1 MNRTT
6 ANPLYVFEVLKKI
19 CTLKQHQRRVN
30 LLREYSN
37 YEMHT
42 ILLAN
47 FNPALVFDLPEGAP
61 PYEADDTAPDRT
73 RSTMRNTCKQF
84 PFLLKGNSIPA
95 IKKESIFKTML
106 EGVYSEDAKVIIA
119 AKDKKLTEL
128 FPEVTEELV
137 REAIPNLL
145 PAVKK

>member
-1 MNRTT
+1 
-6 ANPLYVFEVLKKI
+6 
-19 CTLKQHQRRVN
+19 
-30 LLREYSN
+30 
-37 YEMHT
+37 MHT